1 MYKDVTKTSR
11 ILKEHTIMKTIL
23 LIALFMGFG
32 AVNMAMASQ
41 EINHSEGKEKWALF
55 LSVMPTRWMT
65 WSVS

>member
-1 MYKDVTKTSR
+1 
-11 ILKEHTIMKTIL
+11 MKTIL

-41 EINHSEGKEKWALF
+41 KLITLKERKKWALF

-65 WSVS
+65 RSVS